1 MVIDIHCHA
10 GTAERLQAPW
20 TTRADLSAYLE
31 RAEEAGIDKTVVF
44 AITSDDYER
53 ANAEVA
59 EIVARHTDK
68 LIGFARIHPE
78 RDKGKIERLLRR
90 AVEDYGFRGIKVH
103 GGEALPTRE
112 VCEVAKSLNLP
123 ILVDIMGRVEVLP
136 LLAAEFPEVNF
147 VVAHLGSFAD
157 DWRVFQ
163 VMPFMLAKFPNLY
176 ADTSGVRF
184 IDHLLEAIRV
194 AGAKKI
200 LFGSDGPLLHP
211 GLELHKIRLLKLPQ
225 EDEVLILG
233 ENARRLLRL

>member
-136 LLAAEFPEVNF
+136 LLAVEFPEVNF

-194 AGAKKI
+194 AGAKKM
-200 LFGSDGPLLHP
+200 LFGSDGPFLHP

>member
-59 EIVARHTDK
+59 EIVARHADK

-163 VMPFMLAKFPNLY
+163 VMPFILAKFPNLY

-184 IDHLLEAIRV
+184 IDYLLEAIRA
-194 AGAKKI
+194 AGAKKM

-225 EDEVLILG
+225 EDEALILG

>member
-1 MVIDIHCHA
+1 MVIDIHCHT
-10 GTAERLQAPW
+10 GTAEKLQAPW

-147 VVAHLGSFAD
+147 IVAHLGSFAD

-163 VMPFMLAKFPNLY
+163 VMPFILAKFPNLY

-194 AGAKKI
+194 AGAKKM

-225 EDEVLILG
+225 EDEALILG

>member
-59 EIVARHTDK
+59 EIVARHADK

-225 EDEVLILG
+225 EDEALILG

>member
-136 LLAAEFPEVNF
+136 LLAVEFPEVNF

>member
-59 EIVARHTDK
+59 EIVARHADK

-194 AGAKKI
+194 AGAKKM

-233 ENARRLLRL
+233 ENAQRLLRL

>member
-59 EIVARHTDK
+59 EIVARHADK

-163 VMPFMLAKFPNLY
+163 VMPFILAKFPNLY

-194 AGAKKI
+194 AGAKKM

-225 EDEVLILG
+225 EDEALILG